1 MSKGTQV
8 SPPTEPPTFDG
19 DAAERSARALE
30 YQAHHLQ
37 LIEGHLAKISAY
49 LGYGSEA
56 NLMTEVQQIR
66 VALGARR

>member
-1 MSKGTQV
+1 MSKGTQI
-8 SPPTEPPTFDG
+8 SPPTEPPKFDG

-37 LIEGHLAKISAY
+37 LIEGHLAKISSY
-49 LGYGSEA
+49 LGYGDKF

-66 VALGARR
+66 VKLAGP